1 MVWNSK
7 NGIIYKILKAC
18 LIGIKK
24 IIGGKKVRKK
34 LLFCFFIIL
43 RSDTQSEIVV
53 KQKDIDTDSDG
64 ENKTDYETDNKNSG
78 SNGISNNTMGKNTGS
93 ITVKEPD
100 KANSQISLPK
110 TGKQSNIIIALSV
123 LIIMVSYYSY
133 KKYMDLK
140 NI

>member
-1 MVWNSK
+1 
-7 NGIIYKILKAC
+7 
-18 LIGIKK
+18 
-24 IIGGKKVRKK
+24 
-34 LLFCFFIIL
+34 
-43 RSDTQSEIVV
+43 
-53 KQKDIDTDSDG
+53 
-64 ENKTDYETDNKNSG
+64 
-78 SNGISNNTMGKNTGS
+78 MGKNTGS

-110 TGKQSNIIIALSV
+110 TGKQSKIIIALSV